1 MRSVPSGFGR
11 NGRAVGVDRTT
22 RAPPGTLLSGGR
34 NGGGN
39 ARKTM
44 DGDALLD
51 SPRPHGHNSYN
62 RYARRSEPMVMLF
75 AFAAH
80 EASPYAYADI
90 VKAAAG
96 FIIVVAVG
104 FYLVGK
110 FRGAYR
116 QTDGVDTNLL
126 SNFRE
131 LHSRG
136 ELSDEEYRTIKAQ
149 LATKIREQFAESDK
163 TSVADKVDFT
173 DA

>member
-1 MRSVPSGFGR
+1 
-11 NGRAVGVDRTT
+11 
-22 RAPPGTLLSGGR
+22 
-34 NGGGN
+34 
-39 ARKTM
+39 
-44 DGDALLD
+44 
-51 SPRPHGHNSYN
+51 
-62 RYARRSEPMVMLF
+62 MVTLF
-75 AFAAH
+75 A
-80 EASPYAYADI
+80 EVAYADA

-96 FIIVVAVG
+96 LAVVLAVG

-116 QTDGVDTNLL
+116 QSDVVDTNLL

-149 LATKIREQFAESDK
+149 LATKIRNQFVPDSERANL
-163 TSVADKVDFT
+163 ADNVDFT

>member
-1 MRSVPSGFGR
+1 
-11 NGRAVGVDRTT
+11 
-22 RAPPGTLLSGGR
+22 
-34 NGGGN
+34 
-39 ARKTM
+39 
-44 DGDALLD
+44 
-51 SPRPHGHNSYN
+51 
-62 RYARRSEPMVMLF
+62 MVMLF
-75 AFAAH
+75 AFVAQ
-80 EASPYAYADI
+80 EASQFGYADG

-96 FIIVVAVG
+96 LGIVVAVG

-116 QTDGVDTNLL
+116 QSDVVDTNLL

-149 LATKIREQFAESDK
+149 LATKIRNQFAESEKANVTDN
-163 TSVADKVDFT
+163 VDFT

>member
-1 MRSVPSGFGR
+1 
-11 NGRAVGVDRTT
+11 
-22 RAPPGTLLSGGR
+22 
-34 NGGGN
+34 
-39 ARKTM
+39 
-44 DGDALLD
+44 
-51 SPRPHGHNSYN
+51 
-62 RYARRSEPMVMLF
+62 MVMLF
-75 AFAAH
+75 AFVAQVAAQ
-80 EASPYAYADI
+80 YQYADV

-96 FIIVVAVG
+96 LGIAVAVG

-116 QTDGVDTNLL
+116 QTDVVDTNLL

-149 LATKIREQFAESDK
+149 LATKIREQFAASDK
-163 TSVADKVDFT
+163 ASLKDNVDFT